1 MSEPLQKAIESLVQ
15 AALAEDVGPG
25 DATTLAIVP
34 EGSTSTAHLRPRQ
47 PIVACGLSI
56 AETVFK
62 TLDPSLTVLSHFK
75 DGDEV
80 EPDACLLTVQGS
92 TASILTA
99 ERTALNFIQRLSG
112 IATTTHDFVSALQGL
127 PTLLLDTRKTT
138 PGWRLLE
145 KYAVACGGGSNHRIG
160 LYDQILIKDN
170 HLEALRHAQPN
181 PIAAAVSRARSR
193 FPHLRVEVEADTIEQ
208 VAQAAQAGADII
220 LLDNM
225 SLEQL
230 RQSVAVVAGH
240 AKTEASGGV
249 SLATVR
255 AIAETGVDFIS
266 VGALTHSAPSADIG
280 LDFLPTPSAPPA
292 P

>member
-1 MSEPLQKAIESLVQ
+1 MSEALQKAIESLVQ

-25 DATTLAIVP
+25 DATTLALVP
-34 EGSTSTAHLRPRQ
+34 EGSVSTALLRPRQ

-80 EPDACLLTVQGS
+80 EPDACLLTVQGP

-112 IATTTHDFVSALQGL
+112 IATTTRDFVSALQGL

-181 PIAAAVSRARSR
+181 PIAAAVSRARSH
-193 FPHLRVEVEADTIEQ
+193 FPHLRVEVEADTIDQ

-230 RQSVAVVAGH
+230 RQSVAVVSGH

-255 AIAETGVDFIS
+255 AIAETGVDYIS